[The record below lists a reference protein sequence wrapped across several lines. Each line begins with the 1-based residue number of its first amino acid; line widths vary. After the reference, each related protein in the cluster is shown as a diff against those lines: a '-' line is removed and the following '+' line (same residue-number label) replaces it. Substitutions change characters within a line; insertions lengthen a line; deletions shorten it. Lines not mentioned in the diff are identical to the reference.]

1 MPALTEAYHYGGH
14 MSQNEEKKES
24 VNEAELDMQEEA
36 VAQEAVEKTEEELL
50 EEYRTK
56 LCGSCNVAME
66 ANAVKLRALAEMDN
80 FKKRVQREKEEQ
92 ARYAAEKVLGDLLP
106 TLDNLDLAIQYGS
119 QAVECQNM
127 MIGVE
132 MTRTML
138 LDALKKHGLVP
149 VGEAGQEFD
158 PNDHEAVGQE
168 ASESVAPGCIVR
180 VMQKG
185 YRLNEHLLRPAR
197 VIVASK

>member
-1 MPALTEAYHYGGH
+1 

-24 VNEAELDMQEEA
+24 VNEAELDMQAEAAEEM
-36 VAQEAVEKTEEELL
+36 QEPAEKTEEELL

-56 LCGSCNVAME
+56 LCGACNVAME

-119 QAVECQNM
+119 QAAECQNM

-168 ASESVAPGCIVR
+168 ASDSVAPGCIVR

-185 YRLNEHLLRPAR
+185 YRLNEHLLRAAR

>member
-1 MPALTEAYHYGGH
+1 
-14 MSQNEEKKES
+14 MSQEYEKQETAAD
-24 VNEAELDMQEEA
+24 AELDTMQDT
-36 VAQEAVEKTEEELL
+36 AVEAEVEGCDTCQKTEEELL

-56 LCGSCNVAME
+56 LCSVCNVAGE

-92 ARYAAEKVLGDLLP
+92 ARYAAEKVLADLLP
-106 TLDNLDLAIQYGS
+106 TLDNLDLALQYGS
-119 QAVECQNM
+119 QAEECRNM

-138 LDALKKHGLVP
+138 LDVLKKHGLLP

-168 ASESVAPGCIVR
+168 ASEDVEAGHIVR

-185 YRLNEHLLRPAR
+185 YRLGDRLLRPAR
-197 VIVASK
+197 VIVASR

>member
-1 MPALTEAYHYGGH
+1 
-14 MSQNEEKKES
+14 MSQNNEKNS
-24 VNEAELDMQEEA
+24 APEAELDIQKEAVLEEA
-36 VAQEAVEKTEEELL
+36 QETAEKTEEELL

-119 QAVECQNM
+119 QAAECQNM

-168 ASESVAPGCIVR
+168 ASDSVAPGHIVR

>member
-1 MPALTEAYHYGGH
+1 
-14 MSQNEEKKES
+14 MSQEVEKMEDKRDEVELEAAEAAEEEQ
-24 VNEAELDMQEEA
+24 AP
-36 VAQEAVEKTEEELL
+36 AQEKTEEEKL
-50 EEYRTK
+50 EEYRAK
-56 LCGSCNVAME
+56 LCASCNVSAE

-92 ARYAAEKVLGDLLP
+92 SRYAAEKVLADLLP
-106 TLDNLDLAIQYGS
+106 TLDNLDLALQYCGQS
-119 QAVECQNM
+119 EESRNM
-127 MIGVE
+127 MVGVE

-149 VGEAGQEFD
+149 VGEPGQAFD

-168 ASESVAPGCIVR
+168 EAEGVEKGCIVR

-185 YRLNEHLLRPAR
+185 YRLNDRLLRAAR
-197 VIVASK
+197 VIVAL

>member
-1 MPALTEAYHYGGH
+1 
-14 MSQNEEKKES
+14 MSHEFENKDAVNEEPELQAPEQ
-24 VNEAELDMQEEA
+24 NAEEQA
-36 VAQEAVEKTEEELL
+36 PVQEKTEEEQL
-50 EEYRTK
+50 EECRAR
-56 LCGSCNVAME
+56 LCAACNVAAE

-92 ARYAAEKVLGDLLP
+92 ARYAAEKVLADLLP
-106 TLDNLDLAIQYGS
+106 TLDNLDLALQYGGQS
-119 QAVECQNM
+119 EESRNM
-127 MIGVE
+127 MVGVE

-149 VGEAGQEFD
+149 VGEPGQVFD

-168 ASESVAPGCIVR
+168 EAEGVEAGCIVR

-185 YRLNEHLLRPAR
+185 YRLNDHLLRPAR
-197 VIVASK
+197 VIVAR

>member
-1 MPALTEAYHYGGH
+1 
-14 MSQNEEKKES
+14 MSQEEYKEEMKES
-24 VNEAELDMQEEA
+24 VVDAQEELSA
-36 VAQEAVEKTEEELL
+36 EADAPAEMTEEDIL
-50 EEYRTK
+50 EDCRAR
-56 LCGSCNVAME
+56 LCASCNVALE
-66 ANAVKLRALAEMDN
+66 AKAVKLSALAEMDN
-80 FKKRVQREKEEQ
+80 YKKRIQREKEEQ
-92 ARYAAEKVLGDLLP
+92 SRYAAEKVLADLLP
-106 TLDNLDLAIQYGS
+106 TLDNLDLALQYGS
-119 QAVECQNM
+119 QAAECQNM

-168 ASESVAPGCIVR
+168 PSDSVAPGHIVR

-185 YRLNEHLLRPAR
+185 YRLNEHLLRAAR

>member
-1 MPALTEAYHYGGH
+1 
-14 MSQNEEKKES
+14 MSQEFEEKE
-24 VNEAELDMQEEA
+24 NAPQAELDTQEHAADVVSEE
-36 VAQEAVEKTEEELL
+36 VTEEQKL
-50 EEYRTK
+50 EECRAR
-56 LCGSCNVAME
+56 LCAACNVAAE
-66 ANAVKLRALAEMDN
+66 AEAVKLRALAEMDN

-92 ARYAAEKVLGDLLP
+92 ARYAGEKVLADLLP
-106 TLDNLDLAIQYGS
+106 TLDNLDLALQYGGQS
-119 QAVECQNM
+119 AECQNM

-138 LDALKKHGLVP
+138 LDSLKKHGLVP

-168 ASESVAPGCIVR
+168 ASADVEPGHIIR

-185 YRLNEHLLRPAR
+185 YRLNDRLIRPAR

>member
-1 MPALTEAYHYGGH
+1 
-14 MSQNEEKKES
+14 MSEKEKNAS
-24 VNEAELDMQEEA
+24 VKDAELDMQEEA
-36 VAQEAVEKTEEELL
+36 VAEEALEAAEAVEKTEEELL
-50 EEYRTK
+50 EEYRAK
-56 LCGSCNVAME
+56 LCPSCSVAIE

-80 FKKRVQREKEEQ
+80 FKKRLQREKEEQ
-92 ARYAAEKVLGDLLP
+92 ARYAAEKVLADLLP
-106 TLDNLDLAIQYGS
+106 TLDNLDLALQYGS
-119 QAVECQNM
+119 QAAECQNM
-127 MIGVE
+127 MIGVD

-149 VGEAGQEFD
+149 VGEVGQEFD

-168 ASESVAPGCIVR
+168 PSDSVAPGHIVR

-185 YRLNEHLLRPAR
+185 YRLNEHLLRAAR

>member
-1 MPALTEAYHYGGH
+1 
-14 MSQNEEKKES
+14 MSQECEHNDAVAE
-24 VNEAELDMQEEA
+24 EAELESREQNREEEA
-36 VAQEAVEKTEEELL
+36 PAREKTEEDML
-50 EEYRTK
+50 EECRAK
-56 LCGSCNVAME
+56 LCAACNVAAE

-92 ARYAAEKVLGDLLP
+92 ARYAAEKVLADLLP
-106 TLDNLDLAIQYGS
+106 TLDNLDLALQYGGQS
-119 QAVECQNM
+119 EESRNM
-127 MIGVE
+127 MVGVE

-138 LDALKKHGLVP
+138 LDALRKHGLVP
-149 VGEAGQEFD
+149 VGEVGQPFD

-168 ASESVAPGCIVR
+168 EAEGMEAGHIVR

-197 VIVASK
+197 VIVSR

>member
-1 MPALTEAYHYGGH
+1 
-14 MSQNEEKKES
+14 MSQETEKKET
-24 VNEAELDMQEEA
+24 VNEAELDMQEEV
-36 VAQEAVEKTEEELL
+36 VAEERTEKTEEELL

-56 LCGSCNVAME
+56 LCGSYNVAME

-80 FKKRVQREKEEQ
+80 FKKRLQREKEEQ
-92 ARYAAEKVLGDLLP
+92 ARYASEKVLSDLLP
-106 TLDNLDLAIQYGS
+106 TLDNLDLAIQYGGQS
-119 QAVECQNM
+119 AECQNM

-149 VGEAGQEFD
+149 VGEVGQEFD
-158 PNDHEAVGQE
+158 PNFHEAVGQE
-168 ASESVAPGCIVR
+168 PSEDVASGHIVR

-185 YRLNEHLLRPAR
+185 YSLNEHLLRAAR

>member
-1 MPALTEAYHYGGH
+1 MNQEYE
-14 MSQNEEKKES
+14 NKENG
-24 VNEAELDMQEEA
+24 NEAELDRQDEVLLEEEP
-36 VAQEAVEKTEEELL
+36 VSETEKTEADQL
-50 EEYRTK
+50 EECRAK
-56 LCGSCNVAME
+56 LCAACNVAAE

-92 ARYAAEKVLGDLLP
+92 ARYAAEKVLSDLLP
-106 TLDNLDLAIQYGS
+106 TLDNLDLALQYGGQS
-119 QAVECQNM
+119 EECRNM
-127 MIGVE
+127 MVGVE
-132 MTRTML
+132 MTRSML

-168 ASESVAPGCIVR
+168 ASDSVPGGHIMR

-197 VIVASK
+197 VIVAAR

>member
-1 MPALTEAYHYGGH
+1 
-14 MSQNEEKKES
+14 MSQNNEKNS
-24 VNEAELDMQEEA
+24 VNEAELDIQEEA
-36 VAQEAVEKTEEELL
+36 VAEEVKETAEKTEEELL

-106 TLDNLDLAIQYGS
+106 TLDNLDLAIQYGA
-119 QAVECQNM
+119 QAAECQNM

-168 ASESVAPGCIVR
+168 ASESVAPGHIVR